1 MKANF
6 IQSGICCQLRWALLG
21 DITFNQFLE
30 KYWSEIGC
38 AYSFHLAHQQ
48 NRFAVNTAG
57 KVPFLSKDEA
67 GKTTYIHPDLN
78 IEYAGQLA
86 KSGALGVYFY
96 PGKRMISPLLPFHGV
111 EIPLLCARGKEEFL
125 LLPPV
130 WRFMN
135 EVSYDLLIIARPSM
149 QLLMIWPDSCS
160 GSRIAFS
167 VLAEDDAKLD
177 STDEDIDF

>member
-21 DITFNQFLE
+21 EITFNHFLE
-30 KYWSEIGC
+30 KYWCHLER
-38 AYSFHLAHQQ
+38 AYSFHLAHQE

-57 KVPFLSKDEA
+57 KVPFLSKDVK
-67 GKTTYIHPDLN
+67 GNTTYIHADLN

-86 KSGALGVYFY
+86 KSGALGVHYY

-111 EIPLLCARGKEEFL
+111 DIPLLCARGKEEFL

-135 EVSYDLLIIARPSM
+135 QVSYDLLIIARPHM

-167 VLAEDDAKLD
+167 VLNPTFG
-177 STDEDIDF
+177 SRVSQPSY